1 MMIKTKNTGESKAA
15 TKAKNKYNKENY
27 DRLYPVTKKGRKKI
41 YEEAA
46 KRAGLSLNDFIIK
59 AIEEKIEREENEQA

>member
-1 MMIKTKNTGESKAA
+1 MVETKNTGESKAA

-27 DRLYPVTKKGRKKI
+27 DRLYPVTKKGRKKE

-46 KRAGLSLNDFIIK
+46 KKAGLSLNDFIIK
-59 AIEEKIEREENEQA
+59 AIEEKIERQDNK